1 MLNYLEVKNFA
12 LIDDL
17 NIEFKHGLTS
27 LTGETGSGK
36 SILLESLQLLFGKR
50 SDAEYIRTG
59 TTKATVLGRFSLTPN
74 QARDLDLP
82 NDITLSREIDQSG
95 RHLVKLNDETIT
107 LARLRQI
114 TNKIGLIH
122 GQNDTYQLLDKSTYV
137 SFIDLLDQVEINKLL
152 QHYLLKRSTYLD
164 ALKAFENLKNKK
176 QETQER
182 AEFLK
187 FQINE
192 LKSYNLVLGEKQEL
206 EEKVQRLKNFDSI
219 QQALKLSYDTFN
231 GQFFQTDLLYD
242 AYKQMS
248 KIAVYDNEY
257 KEISKLLEESYYNLE
272 EAKKSVESSI
282 DSLDFDSDAYNNYQE
297 RLYELSKIETKYAK
311 SNDDLVKY
319 LEEMTDEL
327 LMSEDF
333 DGYLKIAKSKLDTH
347 YDEAY
352 KLGEKLSNYRKK
364 LALKLEK
371 ELTQS
376 LHELDL
382 EKAVFKLEF
391 EALKPQMVLGEDG
404 LDSVEFMISLNEGEP
419 LKALAKVAS
428 GGEKARFM
436 FALKSL
442 YATNSDL
449 SLLVFDEIDIGISG
463 KTATK
468 MANVM
473 KRHAKTM
480 QILVITHLPQV
491 AAKADYHYAIYK
503 ELVDKRMQTQI
514 NILNFEERTLAIASM
529 LSDDEITPFAIE
541 QAKKLLS

>member
-1 MLNYLEVKNFA
+1 MLNYLEVKKFA

-107 LARLRQI
+107 LERLRQI

-272 EAKKSVESSI
+272 EAKKV
-282 DSLDFDSDAYNNYQE
+282 LN
-297 RLYELSKIETKYAK
+297 
-311 SNDDLVKY
+311 
-319 LEEMTDEL
+319 
-327 LMSEDF
+327 
-333 DGYLKIAKSKLDTH
+333 
-347 YDEAY
+347 
-352 KLGEKLSNYRKK
+352 
-364 LALKLEK
+364 
-371 ELTQS
+371 
-376 LHELDL
+376 LH
-382 EKAVFKLEF
+382 
-391 EALKPQMVLGEDG
+391 
-404 LDSVEFMISLNEGEP
+404 
-419 LKALAKVAS
+419 
-428 GGEKARFM
+428 
-436 FALKSL
+436 
-442 YATNSDL
+442 
-449 SLLVFDEIDIGISG
+449 
-463 KTATK
+463 
-468 MANVM
+468 
-473 KRHAKTM
+473 
-480 QILVITHLPQV
+480 
-491 AAKADYHYAIYK
+491 
-503 ELVDKRMQTQI
+503 
-514 NILNFEERTLAIASM
+514 
-529 LSDDEITPFAIE
+529 
-541 QAKKLLS
+541 